1 MALTIRY
8 GSYCVPQEQVSNGG
22 KFYIDGDAKTKMGGN
37 HTQTVNV
44 YVAPSI
50 KTATYTF
57 PTLQDFIA
65 VKALEIET
73 GSYVLISLDNG
84 DSYPIRLLKGECFA
98 SKVNASTSGGLNAV
112 VAKVAI
118 CTATDGSGT
127 GAGKVEVW
135 SAT

>member
-37 HTQTVNV
+37 HTETVNV

-57 PTLQDFIA
+57 PTLQDFI
-65 VKALEIET
+65 VIKALEIET
-73 GSYVLISLDNG
+73 GSYVLISLDSG
-84 DSYPIRLLKGECFA
+84 DNYPIRLLKGECFA
-98 SKVNASTSGGLNAV
+98 SKIGSSSR
-112 VAKVAI
+112 AKLAI
-118 CTATDGSGT
+118 CTNLNGT
-127 GAGKVEVW
+127 GTGTGRVEVW